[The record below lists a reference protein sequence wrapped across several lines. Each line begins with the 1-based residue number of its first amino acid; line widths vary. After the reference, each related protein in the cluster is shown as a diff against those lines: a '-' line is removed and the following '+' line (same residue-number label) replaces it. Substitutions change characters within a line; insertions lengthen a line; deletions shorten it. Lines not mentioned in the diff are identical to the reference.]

1 MRLDQAAWLSDAQKK
16 ILSEHH
22 ILTAEVLATYE
33 LKDSLAHTLPLPDL
47 RQLAKKAREALG
59 VADPLARI
67 GAAAGAK
74 YPAYAGG
81 VKANGRD

>member
-1 MRLDQAAWLSDAQKK
+1 MKLSEVGWLTDVQRK
-16 ILSEHH
+16 ILADNH
-22 ILTAEVLATYE
+22 ITTLEVLSSYE

-59 VADPLARI
+59 HENPMSRL

-74 YPAYAGG
+74 YPRYAGG
-81 VKANGRD
+81 IEGNG